1 MKDPTGAKH
10 SSINDNKKKPV
21 HKCHVQYDVFQPRK
35 GGGGML
41 GRGAGNTGRTPPVWT
56 RLLPNDLNSALAA
69 LYQKVPAS

>member
-35 GGGGML
+35 GGGGCWAEGQETL
-41 GRGAGNTGRTPPVWT
+41 AG
-56 RLLPNDLNSALAA
+56 LLLCGLDC
-69 LYQKVPAS
+69 YQMT